1 MTEIIHN
8 PLYQKLLL
16 LAVGVAV
23 FMDALDGSVVNISLP
38 VIAADFGTDA
48 GTVAWVSV
56 SYLLVIA
63 GLLLTFGKLSDC
75 GYVRM
80 IFIAGFVVFTLG
92 SVVCGLSPNLAV
104 LIASRVFQGVGAAMI
119 AASAPMLCVKF
130 LPMNMLG
137 VSLGVLTAASSIG
150 FAVGPAVGGVIT
162 AFLSW
167 HWIFFLNIP
176 IGIFAVLFAVKIIP
190 RSVSVDKCAF
200 DFAGAFA
207 LFCMMASGV
216 FALERLPH
224 LGFLS
229 PVIIFA
235 AGICVVSLILFIRF
249 ELRSRHP
256 ILNIRVF
263 AKWPLTLT
271 ITAFLILQLTN
282 AGLVYLLPFYL
293 SAGMNFDAAVS
304 GIFLIL
310 PPVITAILS
319 IPFGKWSDNTGRR
332 GFAVAACVFLA
343 LTNGVYAL
351 IVPEWGI
358 IPLILS
364 LVMMGLIWG
373 IGGGPVSSR
382 IVEQMPDG
390 ERGTG
395 SSLMITCMY
404 FGACVGTALYASIF
418 TVLTSGAGGILSF
431 AELDYAVFMYGFHIS
446 NGIGAVLA
454 IIAVILSAVVKDPA
468 KR

>member
-75 GYVRM
+75 GYVRI

-92 SVVCGLSPNLAV
+92 SVVCGLSPNLTV

-150 FAVGPAVGGVIT
+150 FAVGPAIGGVIT

-229 PVIIFA
+229 PVIIFS

-382 IVEQMPDG
+382 IVEQMPDD

-431 AELDYAVFMYGFHIS
+431 ADLDYAVFMYGFHIS

-468 KR
+468 K

>member
-1 MTEIIHN
+1 MTAIILD
-8 PLYQKLLL
+8 PFRQKLLL
-16 LAVGVAV
+16 IAAGIAV

-48 GTVAWVSV
+48 GTVSWVSV
-56 SYLLVIA
+56 SYLLILA
-63 GLLLTFGKLSDC
+63 GLILTFGKLSDC

-92 SVVCGLSPNLAV
+92 SVVCGLSPNLAI
-104 LIASRVFQGVGAAMI
+104 LIASRVFQGIGAAMI

-150 FAVGPAVGGVIT
+150 FAVGPAIGGVIT

-207 LFCMMASGV
+207 LFCMMASGI

-263 AKWPLTLT
+263 AKWP
-271 ITAFLILQLTN
+271 
-282 AGLVYLLPFYL
+282 
-293 SAGMNFDAAVS
+293 
-304 GIFLIL
+304 
-310 PPVITAILS
+310 
-319 IPFGKWSDNTGRR
+319 
-332 GFAVAACVFLA
+332 
-343 LTNGVYAL
+343 
-351 IVPEWGI
+351 
-358 IPLILS
+358 
-364 LVMMGLIWG
+364 
-373 IGGGPVSSR
+373 
-382 IVEQMPDG
+382 
-390 ERGTG
+390 
-395 SSLMITCMY
+395 
-404 FGACVGTALYASIF
+404 
-418 TVLTSGAGGILSF
+418 
-431 AELDYAVFMYGFHIS
+431 
-446 NGIGAVLA
+446 
-454 IIAVILSAVVKDPA
+454 
-468 KR
+468 